1 MGARTPRRLLS
12 HLVSYLA
19 SLAAILLAT
28 TLVVG
33 KVARAEYPERPI
45 TIIVGFPAGG
55 GSDVVARL
63 LSVPL
68 GERLGRSVVIE
79 NKPGA
84 GGNIGIGAAARARP
98 DGYTLL
104 LCSSVY
110 VVNPSLYGQVPYD
123 PRRDFI
129 PLLNIGAAPN
139 VYVVRADSDAKTWA
153 DLIAKA
159 KANPGKLNFT
169 TAGIGTTAHLS
180 AEVLKS
186 HAGLEI
192 VNIPFA
198 GSGPAVQ
205 AVLAGTVDFMVASV
219 PSVAAQLASGQFRA
233 LAQAGSKPWPDLAD
247 VPMFGQLGIENADF
261 DTFQAM
267 FAPAGTPPD
276 IIDRLVKEFTDI
288 LKQPDMR
295 DRLRIAGL
303 DTLAEGPQVFQARIT
318 RELATFKLIV
328 DKAGIKLK

>member
-1 MGARTPRRLLS
+1 
-12 HLVSYLA
+12 
-19 SLAAILLAT
+19 LAAVLLAT
-28 TLVVG
+28 TLIAG

-55 GSDVVARL
+55 GCDVVARL

-123 PRRDFI
+123 PLRDFI

-139 VYVVRADSDAKTWA
+139 VYVVRSDSDIKAWA

-159 KANPGKLNFT
+159 KANPGRLNFT

-180 AEVLKS
+180 AEVLKAR
-186 HAGLEI
+186 AGIDI

-233 LAQAGSKPWPDLAD
+233 LAQAGSKPWPVLAD

-267 FAPAGTPPD
+267 FAPPE
-276 IIDRLVKEFTDI
+276 IVDRLVKELTDI
-288 LKQPDMR
+288 LSRQDMR

-303 DTLAEGPQVFQARIT
+303 DTLAEGPQAFQGRIT

-328 DKAGIKLK
+328 DNAGIKLK

>member
-1 MGARTPRRLLS
+1 MTRIMTSSA
-12 HLVSYLA
+12 VALA
-19 SLAAILLAT
+19 MALIAG
-28 TLVVG
+28 TL
-33 KVARAEYPERPI
+33 ARAEYPERPI

-55 GSDVVARL
+55 GSDVVARI

-68 GERLGRSVVIE
+68 GERLGKPVVIE

-84 GGNIGIGAAARARP
+84 GGNIGIGVAARARP

-123 PRRDFI
+123 PLHDFI

-139 VYVVRADSDAKTWA
+139 VYVVRSDSDIKTWA

-186 HAGLEI
+186 RTRIDI

-219 PSVAAQLASGQFRA
+219 PSVAGQLTSGQFRA
-233 LAQAGSKPWPDLAD
+233 LAQSGSKPWPDLAG

-267 FAPAGTPPD
+267 FAPAGVPPE
-276 IIDRLVKEFTDI
+276 IVERLVKEFTGI
-288 LKQPDMR
+288 LSLQDMR
-295 DRLRIAGL
+295 DRLRTAGL
-303 DTLAEGPQVFQARIT
+303 DTLAEGQQAFQARIA
-318 RELATFKLIV
+318 RELATFRQIV
-328 DKAGIKLK
+328 DMAGIKLK